1 MESNYEKR
9 YYEAKERVKELKDF
23 YIHLIV
29 YVLVIG
35 FLAVINFGFSNTN
48 YPWFLWPAAGWG
60 IGIAFQAASVFRIN
74 PFFDKRWEEKKVQ
87 QYLQEEEEKEVQQRW
102 E

>member
-1 MESNYEKR
+1 MKTTDEKR

-29 YVLVIG
+29 YISVIG
-35 FLAVINFGFSNTN
+35 FLAFVNFVMSDTN

-74 PFFDKRWEEKKVQ
+74 PIFNKRWEEKKVQ
-87 QYLQEEEEKEVQQRW
+87 QYLKEEERETQERW